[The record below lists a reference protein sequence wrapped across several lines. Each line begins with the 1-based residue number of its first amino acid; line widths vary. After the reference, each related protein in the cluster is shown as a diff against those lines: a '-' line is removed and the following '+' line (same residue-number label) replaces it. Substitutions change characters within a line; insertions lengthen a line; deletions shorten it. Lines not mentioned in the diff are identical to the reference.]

1 MSKAAAQNALNRFNY
16 EGWEAIEP
24 FFQSF
29 EAFYNFL
36 VKNGLDEELDF
47 KSIPDEYENMY
58 MSVMLNHNPQK
69 TLKYITDEL
78 LTDVDEEGG
87 EYYLRLND
95 REELSR
101 LFYESRNESAR
112 AAAKAVLGEDFWEP
126 FWETTD
132 NIYRDVYEELVP
144 ENKERLYVAI
154 LDKLKGQ
161 KIEPNTEL
169 LDVVAEEQGHP
180 EYVELTIDVL
190 RKVMGDDDTGE
201 YILRQA
207 EDVRQSLH
215 QLHSTSYND
224 AYQSE
229 VWNDVWSELGR
240 FFDGK
245 IIETPKQVKRADGS
259 EITRYD
265 TKIKIKDFPG
275 IMRKYMDEYGSSDYN
290 MDRLGYDYFLPT
302 LEKMMDES
310 VYEYLDFRV
319 PDYPD
324 SRKVDENINEMFGDY
339 I

>member
-1 MSKAAAQNALNRFNY
+1 MSKAAAQNALDRFNY

>member
-1 MSKAAAQNALNRFNY
+1 MSKAAAQNALDKFND
-16 EGWEAIEP
+16 EGWDSIEP

-29 EAFYNFL
+29 ELFYNFL

-69 TLKYITDEL
+69 TLHYITTEL

-87 EYYLRLND
+87 EYYLRLSD
-95 REELSR
+95 REELAK
-101 LFYESRNESAR
+101 LFRESRNDSAR
-112 AAAKAVLGEDFWEP
+112 NVAQAVLGEDYWEP
-126 FWETTD
+126 YWDTTD

-154 LDKLKGQ
+154 LDELKGQ
-161 KIEPNTEL
+161 KIEPDTEL
-169 LDVVAEEQGHP
+169 LEEVAEEQGHP

-190 RKVMGDDDTGE
+190 RKVMGDYHTGK
-201 YILRQA
+201 YILKQT
-207 EDVRQSLH
+207 EDVRQNMYS
-215 QLHSTSYND
+215 LHSTSYND

-240 FFDGK
+240 FFEGK

-265 TKIKIKDFPG
+265 IKIKIKDFPG
-275 IMRKYMDEYGSSDYN
+275 IMRTYMDEYGDSKWN
-290 MDRLGYDYFLPT
+290 NDRLGYNYFLPT
-302 LEKMMDES
+302 LEKMMDDS

-319 PDYPD
+319 PEWPD
-324 SRKVDENINEMFGDY
+324 SRKVYENINEMFGDY

>member
-324 SRKVDENINEMFGDY
+324 HRKVDENINEMFGDY